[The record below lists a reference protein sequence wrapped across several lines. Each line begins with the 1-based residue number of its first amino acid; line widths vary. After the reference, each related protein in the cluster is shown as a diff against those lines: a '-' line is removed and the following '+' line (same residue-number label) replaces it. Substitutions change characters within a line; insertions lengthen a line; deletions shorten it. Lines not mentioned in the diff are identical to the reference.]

1 MTLRLKI
8 VLSLLSTAAAL
19 SILVRLRRRFPG
31 PVERALESLRAR
43 WMAAAKAIGH
53 AQTVVILTA
62 VYFTDVAATSIVAR
76 LAGRDPLGLRGP
88 GGWLPRKRATDTLE
102 TLKRQF

>member
-43 WMAAAKAIGH
+43 WMAC
-53 AQTVVILTA
+53 LL
-62 VYFTDVAATSIVAR
+62 YTSPSP
-76 LAGRDPLGLRGP
+76 RDS
-88 GGWLPRKRATDTLE
+88 
-102 TLKRQF
+102 